1 MLNIAE
7 LLNRKPNQLSGGQ
20 QQRVAIGKA
29 LIRNPS
35 LFLMDEPLSSLDAEL
50 KILLRTEIKE
60 LHSKL
65 KSTFVYVTHDQ
76 SEAMSLSTKLVVIK
90 DGIIQQ
96 TGTPYEAFIRPTNK
110 FVASFIGQHKIN
122 FFDLDVVG
130 SKIYFGKSII
140 EISKIFNVKTISIG
154 IRPEDFVLDSNGSIA
169 LSITN
174 IEILGNEMLVTGK
187 FGERFAASV
196 ILPTDINIKNGD
208 IVTLSIQQEKI
219 HLCASI
225 WICYYN
231 ISHYFVLFIS
241 NYYYTIFDARQ
252 TMKKRLNIF
261 ETIILI
267 VSCLFS
273 LIPFFIIFICSFNDS
288 VSIRKGDI
296 ITGISLRNFIDNFI
310 TLFSKEDFIVA
321 LMNTIL
327 VSVITVVISVLIS
340 SIAGYSYSV
349 YNYRLLKCMFYTTII
364 ALMVPSSALLIPTFI
379 MFSEFKLL
387 DRLISVCLV
396 SLTTP
401 LIVFLFKQ
409 STDMFPKQLL
419 QTARLDG
426 LSEPKIFLKVYF
438 PNMIPTFV
446 TSGVLVFFEV
456 WNGLLFPLIILQSQ
470 KNIMLPIFINS
481 YGTSYT
487 TNYGSFMLLLLITML
502 PTILLFIFTR
512 KHFFQGLNDAL

>member
-1 MLNIAE
+1 
-7 LLNRKPNQLSGGQ
+7 
-20 QQRVAIGKA
+20 
-29 LIRNPS
+29 
-35 LFLMDEPLSSLDAEL
+35 
-50 KILLRTEIKE
+50 
-60 LHSKL
+60 
-65 KSTFVYVTHDQ
+65 
-76 SEAMSLSTKLVVIK
+76 
-90 DGIIQQ
+90 
-96 TGTPYEAFIRPTNK
+96 
-110 FVASFIGQHKIN
+110 
-122 FFDLDVVG
+122 
-130 SKIYFGKSII
+130 
-140 EISKIFNVKTISIG
+140 
-154 IRPEDFVLDSNGSIA
+154 
-169 LSITN
+169 
-174 IEILGNEMLVTGK
+174 
-187 FGERFAASV
+187 
-196 ILPTDINIKNGD
+196 
-208 IVTLSIQQEKI
+208 
-219 HLCASI
+219 
-225 WICYYN
+225 
-231 ISHYFVLFIS
+231 
-241 NYYYTIFDARQ
+241 
-252 TMKKRLNIF
+252 MKKRLNIF

-426 LSEPKIFLKVYF
+426 LSEPRIFLKVYF